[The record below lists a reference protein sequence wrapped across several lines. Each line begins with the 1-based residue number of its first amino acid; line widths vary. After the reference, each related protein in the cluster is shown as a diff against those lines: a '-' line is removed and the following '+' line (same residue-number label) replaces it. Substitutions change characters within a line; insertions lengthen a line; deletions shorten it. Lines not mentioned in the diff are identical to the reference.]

1 VQAWHAVASILSE
14 IVRFTPFQNGNLN
27 GCKKPLAYVYMA
39 GSICFLPV
47 VPSLVGIVLLSAW
60 SILLGLAF
68 SRGEELEEPEVV

>member
-1 VQAWHAVASILSE
+1 
-14 IVRFTPFQNGNLN
+14 
-27 GCKKPLAYVYMA
+27 MA